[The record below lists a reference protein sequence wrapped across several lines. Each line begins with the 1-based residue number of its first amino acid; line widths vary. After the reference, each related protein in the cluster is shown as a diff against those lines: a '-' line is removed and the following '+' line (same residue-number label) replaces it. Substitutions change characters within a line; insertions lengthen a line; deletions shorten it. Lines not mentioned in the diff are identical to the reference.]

1 MLLLEH
7 VVSETSGAIVIT
19 TEASK
24 ATVVTHFLL
33 AFAG

>member
-7 VVSETSGAIVIT
+7 VVSEGSGTIVIT

-24 ATVVTHFLL
+24 ATAVTQFLL